1 MGARQATP
9 YALPGML
16 AESARLTSVEIAIA
30 VARAHGG
37 RRFSLPREAEHPGGG
52 VA

>member
-16 AESARLTSVEIAIA
+16 AES
-30 VARAHGG
+30 ARAHGG